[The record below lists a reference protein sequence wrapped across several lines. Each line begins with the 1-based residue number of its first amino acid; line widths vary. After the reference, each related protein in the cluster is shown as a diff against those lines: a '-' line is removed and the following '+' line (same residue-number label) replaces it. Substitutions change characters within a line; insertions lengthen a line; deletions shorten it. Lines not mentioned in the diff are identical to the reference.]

1 MQVYKVFMKIL
12 RSKMGIAITYLAI
25 FLFIGI
31 SSANNSPNQGNFSE
45 SSAGI
50 IVNDLDKS
58 EASKALIEYLGQS
71 NKISEGAPSDR
82 EMLDGIYYNPSR
94 YYLTIKEG
102 FGQKLAGGETD
113 GILAHAAQ
121 EGSYYESLVG
131 SKIDLYLTTAKAYV
145 AAGSTAEE
153 ALSKAA
159 AALEKKTE
167 VTIVSK
173 KAEGFGDMEGYFKYI
188 PYIFL
193 SVFIFALCPVIMT
206 MTKTEIKNRI
216 FSSSISPKRFL
227 FETALS
233 SLSFMAAIYLL
244 VIILIP
250 VFVFKADVTHDM
262 EIAWLNSLAFTVF
275 CASIVLFISNLISSE
290 PLVSLIGNIVSLG
303 MSFICGVFVPLQYL
317 DGSVKTVAAFLPA
330 YWYEILV
337 SALAGS
343 NGQVYSASL
352 AVKCILIQF
361 IFAAAFV
368 AATFAVLKA
377 KEAKK
382 TGNTQNS
389 QALPA

>member
-31 SSANNSPNQGNFSE
+31 YSANNSPNQGNFSE
-45 SSAGI
+45 NSAGI
-50 IVNDLDKS
+50 VVNDLDKS
-58 EASKALIEYLGQS
+58 GASKALIDYLGKT
-71 NKISEGAPSDR
+71 NKMSEGAPSDR

-102 FGQKLAGGETD
+102 FEQRLADGETD

-121 EGSYYESLVG
+121 DGSYYESLVG
-131 SKIDLYLTTAKAYV
+131 SKIDLYLTTAKAYI
-145 AAGSTAEE
+145 AAGNSAED

-159 AALEKKTE
+159 EALEKKTE
-167 VTIVSK
+167 VNIISE
-173 KAEGFGDMEGYFKYI
+173 KAEGFAQMEGYFKFI

-193 SVFIFALCPVIMT
+193 SVFVFALCPVIMA
-206 MTKTEIKNRI
+206 MTKTDIKNRI

-227 FETALS
+227 LENALGA
-233 SLSFMAAIYLL
+233 LSFMAVVYLL

-250 VFVFKADVTHDM
+250 VFAFKTDITADM
-262 EIAWLNSLAFTVF
+262 KIAWLNCLAFTVF
-275 CASIVLFISNLISSE
+275 CASLVLLISNLVSSE
-290 PLVSLIGNIVSLG
+290 PLISLIGNIISLG

-317 DGSVKTVAAFLPA
+317 DGSVKTIAAFLPA

-337 SALAGS
+337 SALAGT
-343 NGQVYSASL
+343 NGQVYSTSL

-361 IFAAAFV
+361 LFAIALFAA
-368 AATFAVLKA
+368 TLAVMKA
-377 KEAKK
+377 REAK
-382 TGNTQNS
+382 TTHN
-389 QALPA
+389 A

>member
-1 MQVYKVFMKIL
+1 MKIL
-12 RSKMGIAITYLAI
+12 RSKIGIAITYLAI

-45 SSAGI
+45 NSAGI
-50 IVNDLDKS
+50 VVNDLDKS

-71 NKISEGAPSDR
+71 NKISEGAPTDR

-167 VTIVSK
+167 VTIVTE
-173 KAEGFGDMEGYFKYI
+173 KAEGFGEMESYFKFI

-193 SVFIFALCPVIMT
+193 SVFVFALCPVIMT
-206 MTKTEIKNRI
+206 MTKSEIKNRI

-233 SLSFMAAIYLL
+233 SFSFMAVIYLL

-250 VFVFKADVTHDM
+250 VFIFKTEVTS
-262 EIAWLNSLAFTVF
+262 ELRVAWLNSLAFTVF
-275 CASIVLFISNLISSE
+275 CASLVLLISNLISSE

-337 SALAGS
+337 SALAGT

-361 IFAAAFV
+361 IFAAAFT

-382 TGNTQNS
+382 TGKTQNT